1 MQNEKKTIL
10 RVDNLALRLLETST
24 DIKYGSFTVE
34 ENDFVIIKGSNGS
47 GKSTFLKIFSPS
59 RSLGYCAHLRGSMYY
74 EVGEL
79 RGRDIFSAGYDR
91 ARLLR
96 SVVNITQEERFSTFA
111 SARSAILQPA
121 LVAIR
126 EDASLAAKEKKTLEG
141 RASDLADYY
150 FREVLTKYGTF
161 PCSARAF
168 RLKPA
173 TAFSGGQQKMLN
185 LLGGLIK
192 AEVLGSRLILMDEP
206 LNNLDGKNKAI
217 FREVMRDMR
226 ARNPIAVVAITHCQ
240 IFDGINKVIT
250 IDANAAAHENL
261 VSCSTTAP
269 DCHNECLEDICL
281 KTRGARD
288 I

>member
-10 RVDNLALRLLETST
+10 RVEDLTLRLRETST

-47 GKSTFLKIFSPS
+47 GKSTFLKVFGPTKEVQ
-59 RSLGYCAHLRGSMYY
+59 YCAHVRGSMYY
-74 EVGEL
+74 EVDEL
-79 RGRDIFSAGYDR
+79 AGHDVFTSGYNH

-111 SARSAILQPA
+111 SALDAILQPS

-126 EDASLAAKEKKTLEG
+126 EDATLGAKKKAELEE
-141 RASDLADYY
+141 RARSLADYY
-150 FREVLTKYGTF
+150 FREVLVKYGTF
-161 PCSARAF
+161 TCSARAF
-168 RLKPA
+168 RFKRA

-192 AEVLGSRLILMDEP
+192 AEVIGSHLILMDEP

-226 ARNPIAVVAITHCQ
+226 LRNPIAVVAITHCQ

-250 IDANAAAHENL
+250 IEANTAEHRNAASL
-261 VSCSTTAP
+261 STTPP

-281 KTRGARD
+281 KVRGVD
-288 I
+288 KI